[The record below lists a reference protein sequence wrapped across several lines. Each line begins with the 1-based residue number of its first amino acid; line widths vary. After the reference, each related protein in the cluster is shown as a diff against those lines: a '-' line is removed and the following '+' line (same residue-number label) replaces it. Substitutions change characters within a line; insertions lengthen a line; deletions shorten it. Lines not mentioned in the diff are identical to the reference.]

1 MSPAGQRLALRDAA
15 QWHARLGAAPGC
27 PRTHEQWQAWHQQDA
42 LHQWAWQQLQA
53 FHSGL
58 CGVPSGLAQRTL
70 ATDLAQPA
78 RRTLL
83 KGLLLG
89 LGVSGLA
96 WSGYRQ
102 SPLWLADQRTA
113 TGERRTLRLEDGTR
127 LVLNTASAVDIR
139 FDSQQRLILLRAG
152 EILLETG
159 KDPRPLKVRSAQGE
173 MRALGTRF
181 SVRQYDDLTE
191 LGVLEHAVA
200 VRNRPEG
207 VEVRVEAGMSL
218 RFGDG
223 PLPSPQ
229 PLDPN
234 RAEWAQGRLVID
246 NWRLGEALDELQ
258 RYRPGVITCT
268 DDVAGLRVSGA
279 YPLDDT
285 DRALAA
291 LAKVLP
297 LRIDRRTRYWVRV
310 RGLA

>member
-27 PRTHEQWQAWHQQDA
+27 PHTHEQWQAWHQQDA

-53 FHSGL
+53 FHAGL

-70 ATDLAQPA
+70 ATDLSQPA

-83 KGLLLG
+83 KGLVLG
-89 LGVSGLA
+89 LGISGLA
-96 WSGYRQ
+96 WTGYRQ

-113 TGERRTLRLEDGTR
+113 TGERRTLMLDDGTR
-127 LVLNTASAVDIR
+127 LVLNTASAVDVR
-139 FDSQQRLILLRAG
+139 FDAQQRLILLRAG
-152 EILLETG
+152 EILVETG
-159 KDPRPLKVRSAQGE
+159 RDPRPLKVLSAHGE

-181 SVRQYDDLTE
+181 TVRQYDHLTE
-191 LGVLEHAVA
+191 LDVLEHAVA
-200 VRNRPEG
+200 VRNRPEAA
-207 VEVRVEAGMSL
+207 EVRVEAGMSL
-218 RFGDG
+218 RLGEG
-223 PLPSPQ
+223 ALPAPQ

-234 RAEWAQGRLVID
+234 RAAWVQGRLVID
-246 NWRLGEALDELQ
+246 GWRLGQVLEELQ
-258 RYRPGVITCT
+258 RYRPGFITCA
-268 DDVAGLRVSGA
+268 DEVAGLRVSGA

-285 DRALAA
+285 ERALAA

-297 LRIDRRTRYWVRV
+297 VRIEQRTRYWVRV